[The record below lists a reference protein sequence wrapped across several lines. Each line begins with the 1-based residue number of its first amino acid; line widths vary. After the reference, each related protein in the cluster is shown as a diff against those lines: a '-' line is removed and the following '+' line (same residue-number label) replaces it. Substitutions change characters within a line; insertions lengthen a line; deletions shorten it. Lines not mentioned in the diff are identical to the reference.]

1 MSQPSPHVP
10 ALPASR
16 STAAASTT
24 AMSPAAERQ
33 GAVVRAPTVA
43 LTYGTYDLFH
53 IGHVRLFERIKR
65 RFDRLVVAVS
75 TDEFNAIKGKR
86 SVVNFDDRV
95 AMVQACRH
103 VDEVIAETDWHQKER
118 DVVAHGADAVVMGSD
133 WEGRF
138 DHLKPLCEVL
148 YLPRTEGV
156 SSTEL
161 KAEVVAAVR
170 ARA

>member
-1 MSQPSPHVP
+1 MSLPAAPAARPSPASAGP
-10 ALPASR
+10 APVRAPR
-16 STAAASTT
+16 TPAAAPT
-24 AMSPAAERQ
+24 
-33 GAVVRAPTVA
+33 PTVA

-53 IGHVRLFERIKR
+53 IGHVRLFERIR
-65 RFDRLVVAVS
+65 QRYDRLVVAVS
-75 TDEFNAIKGKR
+75 TDEFNAIKGKK
-86 SVVNFDDRV
+86 SVVPYADRA
-95 AMVQACRH
+95 AMVAACRW
-103 VDEVIAETDWHQKER
+103 VDAVIPETDWAQKVT
-118 DVVAHGADAVVMGSD
+118 DIVAQGADAVVMGSD

-138 DHLKPLCEVL
+138 DDLKPLCDVV

>member
-1 MSQPSPHVP
+1 MSLIAKPRATANAAHLAAAAGNLPSIGLRPVGQPSI
-10 ALPASR
+10 
-16 STAAASTT
+16 
-24 AMSPAAERQ
+24 
-33 GAVVRAPTVA
+33 A

-53 IGHVRLFERIKR
+53 IGHVRLFERIKQR
-65 RFDRLVVAVS
+65 YDKLIVAVS

-86 SVVNFDDRV
+86 SVVPFADRV
-95 AMVQACRH
+95 AMVRACRY
-103 VDEVIAETDWHQKER
+103 VDEVIAEDHWAQKET

-138 DHLKPLCEVL
+138 DDLKRLCDVV

>member
-1 MSQPSPHVP
+1 MSLPTP
-10 ALPASR
+10 AQTS
-16 STAAASTT
+16 AAA
-24 AMSPAAERQ
+24 AVRPGPLVAAA
-33 GAVVRAPTVA
+33 GAAPTVA

-53 IGHVRLFERIKR
+53 VGHVRLFQRIKQ

-75 TDEFNAIKGKR
+75 TDEFNALKGKK
-86 SVVNFDDRV
+86 SVVPYADRV
-95 AMVQACRH
+95 EMVRACRW
-103 VDEVIAETDWHQKER
+103 VDEVIAETDWAQKER

-138 DHLKPLCEVL
+138 DHLKPLCEVV
-148 YLPRTEGV
+148 YLQRTEGV

-161 KAEVVAAVR
+161 KADVVAAVR